1 MARLKGKS
9 RTMAGS
15 KVTGNESN
23 KELLM
28 ILVSDVRENRT
39 EINSI
44 KNHLMT
50 GQGKISANREAI
62 DTLKNDVRDSRN
74 KSYIGSGGITLG
86 LNAVIEIIKRLFGGI

>member
-1 MARLKGKS
+1 MARSKRNTK
-9 RTMAGS
+9 TMAGN

-28 ILVSDVRENRT
+28 ILVADVRENRN
-39 EINSI
+39 EINSV

-62 DTLKNDVRDSRN
+62 DTLKSDMRDTRT
-74 KSYIGSGGITLG
+74 KSYVGSGGITIG
-86 LNAVIEIIKRLFGGI
+86 IQAGIEILKRIFGG